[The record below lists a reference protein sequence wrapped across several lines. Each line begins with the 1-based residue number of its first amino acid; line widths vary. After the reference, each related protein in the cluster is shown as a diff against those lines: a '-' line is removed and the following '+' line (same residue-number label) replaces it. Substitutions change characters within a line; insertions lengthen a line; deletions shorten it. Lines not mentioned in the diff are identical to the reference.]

1 MSTTQINTLRGELLS
16 EIAGVEEAEVL
27 ERIKRS
33 IARILSKERAKKE
46 ETRPQT
52 KEEIIADLHEVGE
65 QIRRYTIRVYPAFKR
80 QFKRL
85 SKRYHS
91 LEEDVRQLSESLL
104 ENP

>member
-16 EIAGVEEAEVL
+16 EIVGVEEAEVL
-27 ERIKRS
+27 ECIKRS

-65 QIRRYTIRVYPAFKR
+65 QIRLAREGKLKGQP
-80 QFKRL
+80 
-85 SKRYHS
+85 
-91 LEEDVRQLSESLL
+91 LEDFFHELH
-104 ENP
+104 N